1 MGYVLYRIY
10 KNIKKRVPGIVP
22 TTAVLAIGLVLG
34 YFAYLINNTLA
45 FEKKKQAA
53 FQLKEVQI
61 HNKSALFTFED
72 YLSALRDNDIFI
84 LNYPEEYF
92 NKNPFLQR
100 KDCTECIEAA
110 KKAISRESYDKLMK
124 MNASLVA
131 AEEKFFSEI
140 QEKDTANLNSQIIA
154 YCNGLQ
160 EFNDELD
167 DLIIALGGYAALPS
181 ILQSNLEP

>member
-10 KNIKKRVPGIVP
+10 KNIKKSVPGIVP

-45 FEKKKQAA
+45 FEKKNQAA